1 MNLVLQVVENMI
13 FLPMNDFW
21 NNNLMLYYWI
31 NTLIWIFM
39 CLVFNCSRKIT
50 AIYQKFHQ
58 HNFVNFVNNFVKD
71 YYLLSISNFYQQS
84 IAFDYLYL
92 LCCILFQFSVCWV
105 TPSSCFIGFDNSVRN
120 FYWRYSSWYLV
131 TLSLS
136 SNVTKTRKRY
146 WYKN

>member
-13 FLPMNDFW
+13 FLPMNNFW

-71 YYLLSISNFYQQS
+71 YYLLTISNFYQQS

-105 TPSSCFIGFDNSVRN
+105 TPSSCFIDFDNSVRN

-131 TLSLS
+131 
-136 SNVTKTRKRY
+136 SNFIIIIQC
-146 WYKN
+146 YKN